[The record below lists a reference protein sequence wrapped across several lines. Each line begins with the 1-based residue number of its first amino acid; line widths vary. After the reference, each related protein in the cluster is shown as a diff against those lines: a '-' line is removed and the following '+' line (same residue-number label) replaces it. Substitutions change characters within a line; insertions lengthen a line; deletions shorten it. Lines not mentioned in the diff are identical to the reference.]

1 MINIVL
7 WLVVGGALGWLASIV
22 MQIDAQQG
30 VQVDAERALLLNMGV
45 GLVAAF
51 LGGVLFNLL
60 EGAGAPLAARTFS
73 LGALFVAFSAA
84 IVLLAIVH
92 MVRRRSVR
100 SS

>member
-7 WLVVGGALGWLASIV
+7 WLILGGALGWLASIG

-30 VQVDAERALLLNMGV
+30 WQADAQRALLLNMGV
-45 GLVAAF
+45 GLAAAF
-51 LGGVLFNLL
+51 LGGVLFYLL
-60 EGAGAPLAARTFS
+60 QGADTPLAAGTFS

-84 IVLLAIVH
+84 VLLLAIVN
-92 MVRRRSVR
+92 MVRRGSVR